1 MISNITKNIL
11 LIEDEK
17 KVSKFVKQGL
27 EEEGF
32 FVETAFNGEEG
43 YTKAIG
49 EDYQLIILDV
59 MLPRMDGFEVLEK
72 LRKHKKLI
80 PVLMLTAKDT
90 LNDKITGLNLGAD
103 DYLTKPFAFEELLAR
118 INSLLR
124 RGNIKH
130 TIIEVAD
137 LKLDTV
143 THIAER
149 AGQEIE
155 LTSKEYALL
164 EFFMRNKN
172 KTVTREIINEKIW
185 NRNFDTKTNVVDVYV
200 NHLRQ
205 KIDGKFEKKLIHTV
219 RGSGY
224 IMKEEKPNAL

>member
-1 MISNITKNIL
+1 
-11 LIEDEK
+11 
-17 KVSKFVKQGL
+17 
-27 EEEGF
+27 
-32 FVETAFNGEEG
+32 
-43 YTKAIG
+43 
-49 EDYQLIILDV
+49 
-59 MLPRMDGFEVLEK
+59 
-72 LRKHKKLI
+72 
-80 PVLMLTAKDT
+80 MLTAKDT

-124 RGNIKH
+124 RGDIKH

-149 AGQEIE
+149 NGQEIE

-172 KTVTREIINEKIW
+172 QTITREIINEKIW
-185 NRNFDTKTNVVDVYV
+185 NRNFDTKTNVIDVYV

-205 KIDGKFEKKLIHTV
+205 KIDGKFEKKLIHTI

-224 IMKEEKPNAL
+224 IMKEEKNNAL

>member
-1 MISNITKNIL
+1 MNNFTKNIL

-27 EEEGF
+27 EIEGF
-32 FVETAFNGEEG
+32 SVETAFNGEEG
-43 YTKAIG
+43 YIKAM
-49 EDYQLIILDV
+49 EENYQLIILDI
-59 MLPRMDGFEVLEK
+59 MLPKMDGFEVIK
-72 LRKHKKLI
+72 KFRNHKKTI

-90 LNDKITGLNLGAD
+90 LQDKITGLNLGAD

-118 INSLLR
+118 IHSLLR
-124 RGNIKH
+124 RRDIKN
-130 TIIEVAD
+130 TIIEVSD

-143 THIAER
+143 THKAMR
-149 AGQEIE
+149 SGQDIE

-172 KTVTREIINEKIW
+172 QTVAREVINEKIW

-205 KIDGKFEKKLIHTV
+205 KIDGKFDKKLIHTV

-224 IMKEEKPNAL
+224 IMKEDTNNAL